1 MLHDR
6 YELFISYR
14 RKDSVGKEWGTSLA
28 RNVYQALESRGYKGR
43 VFLDH
48 NKIGPED
55 FEAKILNTI
64 KQSRVFI
71 FILTK
76 ESLIRCNSEGDWVRR
91 EILQALES
99 KIKMIFINPDNEF
112 QNDYPENFPDEL
124 MFIKTLNRIELRTGS
139 GFERD
144 MDSIVRDYINPIY
157 QDIKS
162 NIVFTTDLDC
172 SILNSGKEIGVV
184 KVGEKFVAELLVGD
198 RLLEFVSIENDKI
211 RLTKVCKVE
220 EGKLSVCAISFNPKR
235 SAILRIGLVVLFIL
249 TCSCGLYYVGKTRAR
264 HSAEVALEY
273 YQNNK
278 NTTKAYLDLREA
290 QKRLEKYGFDKG
302 DELYDRI
309 EREIK

>member
-1 MLHDR
+1 MSQDK

-48 NKIGPED
+48 NNIGPED
-55 FEAKILNTI
+55 FEVKILNTI
-64 KQSRVFI
+64 KKSRVFI

-76 ESLIRCNSEGDWVRR
+76 ESLIRCDSEGDWVRR

-112 QNDYPENFPDEL
+112 QNDYPENLPNEL
-124 MFIKTLNRIELRTGS
+124 MFIKTVNHIELRTGS

-144 MDSIVRDYINPIY
+144 MDSIVNNYINPIY

-162 NIVFTTDLDC
+162 NIVFTTNLDC

-184 KVGEKFVAELLVGD
+184 KVGEEFVAELLVGD
-198 RLLEFVSIENDKI
+198 RSLEFVSIANNKI
-211 RLTKVCKVE
+211 RLTKICKVE
-220 EGKLSVCAISFNPKR
+220 EGKLSVCAINFNPKR
-235 SAILRIGLVVLFIL
+235 RAILRIGLVLLAIL
-249 TCSCGLYYVGKTRAR
+249 ICSYGLYYVGRTRA
-264 HSAEVALEY
+264 HNSAEVALEY
-273 YQNNK
+273 YENNK
-278 NTTKAYLDLREA
+278 NTTKAYLNLREA
-290 QKRLEKYGFDKG
+290 QKRLKRYGFDKD